1 MKKDV
6 WLGISSTQKFE
17 DMPPEHIDLVTQ
29 ATLYKRNG
37 KFYISYEESEL
48 TGLGATR
55 TTVKADGKNITMI
68 RTGDFPSQMTF
79 TESECHVG
87 LYHTFGGAMTIS
99 TRTTKVDNRIGED
112 GGKLVI
118 DYSIEIDNNLAGRH
132 HFEMTVSTD
141 PMEC

>member
-6 WLGISSTQKFE
+6 WLGISSTQHFE

-55 TTVKADGKNITMI
+55 TTVKADGKNVTMI

-99 TRTTKVDNRIGED
+99 TRTSNVDNNIGEE
-112 GGKLVI
+112 GGRLVI
-118 DYSIEIDNNLAGRH
+118 E
-132 HFEMTVSTD
+132 
-141 PMEC
+141 